1 MFKASVGLLW
11 CILWLVVGYEKPEN
25 HPKISEK
32 ELEYIRRNRVENHH
46 LTTVICV
53 TNSDFTMMKAAR
65 NFFSKHHNPN
75 LFATTT
81 FPCCAGLAFECTVCI
96 FNQWFR
102 SCTAYCQHSKLISR
116 NQCTEHN
123 MAAYTVQ
130 GCLKPLKKIRMQ
142 FKAKLITE
150 TEFRQ
155 IKFKDPKKG

>member
-1 MFKASVGLLW
+1 MIIHLTITHAIKTHGSALVELLHFRRTDPGSIPGQCTFYTPVSTPEPQYIKTSLFSVFKASVGLLW

-53 TNSDFTMMKAAR
+53 TNSDFTIMKAAR
-65 NFFSKHHNPN
+65 NLVSKHHDPN

-96 FNQWFR
+96 FNQ
-102 SCTAYCQHSKLISR
+102 
-116 NQCTEHN
+116 
-123 MAAYTVQ
+123 
-130 GCLKPLKKIRMQ
+130 
-142 FKAKLITE
+142 
-150 TEFRQ
+150 
-155 IKFKDPKKG
+155 